1 MKIRNIKINGYGS
14 MENKEINFKD
24 GLNIVYGKNE
34 SGKSTVMSYISN
46 ILYGISRNKDG
57 KNLSD
62 YERYKPWTS
71 QEFSGKINYELDNGE
86 SYEVYRDFNKKNPKI
101 YNEKLEDISDSYDI
115 DKKDGSKFFIEQ
127 TGVDKQMY
135 LSTVMSMQQEVRLDD
150 KTQNTLVQKIANLAG
165 TGEDNVSY
173 KKAVDKLQEKIRD
186 EIGTNKTTQK
196 PINIIRNEISTIEG
210 ELQKLKP
217 YEERQYSIDREKEKI
232 IADINKGE
240 KEKELAAKINS
251 ENEKQSTVKQK
262 IDINFNTRK
271 ENLIKLEELYKI
283 QKEHE
288 NNIENIKKQIENSSQ
303 SKLNREKELK
313 DLEEKEEQINGEIN
327 SLNLKTINRKSYIIA
342 AVAELIILII
352 NAIAIKKLMV
362 GIVGLISVII
372 TLILYVLKASKI
384 KKDNN
389 IITKEANESR
399 QKKNKDYAELKD
411 KIMKTIEDIANKIQ
425 ERKNI
430 LEKENN
436 NLSMVKGQIMLLE
449 KNNER
454 IQSDINKLEQD
465 IEIAMSLKIE
475 EIKSEFIDN
484 LDIEEI
490 NLIVN
495 SNNIR
500 LELENIIEDLN
511 NNRIK
516 LKSLDI
522 EEANLLEQL
531 ETMTE
536 LKEKQESLY
545 QQLEELKNKEETIN
559 IALQNLEEAY
569 EEMKNTITPKFTQN
583 LSNNAS
589 RISNGKYTKVTI
601 NDEKGLI
608 IENQNGEYI
617 EADKLSIGTIDE
629 LYFSLRL
636 SMIEELSEEK
646 LPVILDE
653 TFAYFDNERMENALK
668 YLANELTGH
677 QVIIFTCSNRE
688 KQILNDLEL
697 KYELINL

>member
-57 KNLSD
+57 KNFSD

-232 IADINKGE
+232 IEDINKGE

-251 ENEKQSTVKQK
+251 ENEKQSTVSQK

-362 GIVGLISVII
+362 GIVGLIAVII
-372 TLILYVLKASKI
+372 TLILYGLKASKI
-384 KKDNN
+384 KKDND
-389 IITKEANESR
+389 IITKKANERR
-399 QKKNKDYAELKD
+399 QKKNKDYAELED
-411 KIMKTIEDIANKIQ
+411 KIMKTLEDIDNKIQ
-425 ERKNI
+425 ERKNT

-449 KNNER
+449 KNNET

-465 IEIAMSLKIE
+465 IEIAMSLKIKE
-475 EIKSEFIDN
+475 MKSEFIDK
-484 LDIEEI
+484 LDIDEI

-646 LPVILDE
+646 LPIILDE